1 MKFSIKAREKPYTPT
16 YPKEDLDLAI
26 RFAKE
31 CFREFNKFVKAIV
44 LFGSYARK
52 MRGDKGDIDVLVII
66 DDTTMIVSP
75 EVIDAYRIITE
86 KLVDKISPKLHI
98 TTLRLTAFWE
108 YIRASDP
115 IAINILRDGIALLD
129 SGFFEPFQV
138 LLKQGR
144 IRPTPEAVWS
154 YFVKAPTTLHN
165 SKWHI
170 LQATL
175 DLYWA
180 CIDAGHAVLM
190 KIGEVPPTPEHV
202 ADLLEEKLASKGLLD
217 RKYVT
222 IMRNFYNLAKM
233 IIHKEI
239 TEVEGT
245 EYSKYRK
252 DAEDFVEHMKS
263 IVEEK

>member
-1 MKFSIKAREKPYTPT
+1 MKFSIKSREKPYNSV
-16 YPKEDLDLAI
+16 YPGEDLDIAMK
-26 RFAKE
+26 FAKE
-31 CFREFNKFVKAIV
+31 AFKEFGKFTKAIV

-52 MRGDKGDIDVLVII
+52 AKNTGDIDVLVII
-66 DDTTMIVSP
+66 DDTTMIVSH

-86 KLVDKISPKLHI
+86 KLVQKISTKLHI
-98 TTLRLTAFWE
+98 TTLRLTSFWE
-108 YIRASDP
+108 YVRVSDP

-129 SGFFEPFQV
+129 TGFFEPFQV

-144 IRPTPEAVWS
+144 IRPTAEAVWA

-180 CIDAGHAVLM
+180 TIDAAHAVLM

-202 ADLLEEKLASKGLLD
+202 ADLLEQKLVDKGLLEA
-217 RKYVT
+217 KYVNT
-222 IMRNFYNLAKM
+222 MRTFYNLAKM
-233 IIHKEI
+233 ITHKEI
-239 TEVEGT
+239 TEVEGS
-245 EYSKYRK
+245 EYSKYKK
-252 DAEDFVEHMKS
+252 DAEEFVERMKEF
-263 IVEEK
+263 VEEK

>member
-1 MKFSIKAREKPYTPT
+1 MKFSIKSKEKPYNPT

-26 RFAKE
+26 KFAKE
-31 CFREFNKFVKAIV
+31 SLKEFGKFVKAIV

-52 MRGDKGDIDVLVII
+52 AKKTGDIDILIII
-66 DDTTMIVSP
+66 DDTTVVVSHD
-75 EVIDAYRIITE
+75 VIDAYRIITE
-86 KLVDKISPKLHI
+86 KLVQKISTKLHI
-98 TTLRLTAFWE
+98 TTLRLTSFWE
-108 YIRASDP
+108 YVRASDP

-129 SGFFEPFQV
+129 TGFFEPFQV

-144 IRPTPEAVWS
+144 IRPTAESVWA

-180 CIDAGHAVLM
+180 TIDSAHAALM

-202 ADLLEEKLASKGLLD
+202 ADLLDEKFVSKGLLEAN
-217 RKYVT
+217 YVT
-222 IMRNFYNLAKM
+222 TMRTFYGLAKM
-233 IIHKEI
+233 ITHKEI
-239 TEVEGT
+239 TEVEGS
-245 EYSKYRK
+245 EYSKYK
-252 DAEDFVEHMKS
+252 KEAEDFVERMKE

>member
-1 MKFSIKAREKPYTPT
+1 MKFSIKSREKPYSPK
-16 YPKEDLDLAI
+16 YPKPDLDLAI
-26 RFAKE
+26 KFAKE
-31 CFREFNKFVKAIV
+31 SFKEFGKFVKAIV

-52 MRGDKGDIDVLVII
+52 AKKTGDIDVLVII
-66 DDTTMIVSP
+66 DDTTVIVSH

-86 KLVDKISPKLHI
+86 KLVQKISTKLHV
-98 TTLRLTAFWE
+98 TTLRLTSFWE
-108 YIRASDP
+108 YVRASDP

-129 SGFFEPFQV
+129 TGFFEPFQV

-170 LQATL
+170 MQATL

-180 CIDAGHAVLM
+180 TIDAAHAVLM
-190 KIGEVPPTPEHV
+190 KVGEVPPTPEHV
-202 ADLLEEKLASKGLLD
+202 SDLLEEKLVVPGLLEK
-217 RKYVT
+217 KYVL

-233 IIHKEI
+233 ITHKEI
-239 TEVEGT
+239 TQIEGS
-245 EYSKYRK
+245 EYSKYLK
-252 DAEDFVEHMKS
+252 EAEDFVERMKEF
-263 IVEEK
+263 VEEK